1 MAGETLPTMTPEPEG
16 ITFKVERVAFS
27 EPGRLEV
34 SGRWYGVRG
43 RRFMRP
49 TLIFR
54 RRAQDGEQRVL
65 ADLEHKP
72 WAAENGSRWTAAFAL
87 EIPLKDAVEIELAV
101 APDITVALG
110 AGGDA
115 AKRGTRQAAK
125 KVAAASQARSPR
137 VRSDPIRARPR
148 ERSPELE
155 RMRERLEVSE
165 QGIARE
171 RAKRETVEEALE
183 EERRAARQLRAELGR
198 VQAELELAGAVQ
210 GELDTA
216 SAALDALRSES
227 RDTGRRLETAERELG
242 QERSTAESLRRQL
255 ADADAAVK
263 RLTGAGQGDTPGSD
277 PEVTAVGSRTARPP
291 TQRPGRVAAGTE
303 LGESPPGQRSP
314 SERGRERPPGQ
325 RSRSERGRERP
336 SAERGRPERSPAEHH
351 HPLVPRSERP
361 LNPSLR
367 SGSWLVRGLAVVGML
382 IVILAIVL
390 LIRSTVG

>member
-1 MAGETLPTMTPEPEG
+1 MTPEPDQVS
-16 ITFKVERVAFS
+16 FKVERLAFARS
-27 EPGRLEV
+27 GRLEV

-49 TLIFR
+49 TLIYR
-54 RRAQDGEQRVL
+54 QAAKEGEQRVL

-87 EIPLKDAVEIELAV
+87 EIALEDAAEMELAV
-101 APDITVALG
+101 APDITVPLA
-110 AGGDA
+110 AGGA
-115 AKRGTRQAAK
+115 VKRGTRQAAK
-125 KVAAASQARSPR
+125 TGAAAAQARSPR

-148 ERSPELE
+148 ERSPEAE
-155 RMRERLEVSE
+155 RLRERLDTSE

-171 RAKRETVEEALE
+171 RAKREGVEQALE

-210 GELDTA
+210 RELDTA

-242 QERSTAESLRRQL
+242 EERSTAESLRRQL

-263 RLTGAGQGDTPGSD
+263 RLTGAGPGSTSGSD
-277 PEVTAVGSRTARPP
+277 PEVTAVASRSTRPP
-291 TQRPGRVAAGTE
+291 LQRAGRVVAGTE
-303 LGESPPGQRSP
+303 LGGSLPGQPSP
-314 SERGRERPPGQ
+314 SERGRERPPGE
-325 RSRSERGRERP
+325 RSRPPG
-336 SAERGRPERSPAEHH
+336 ERGRPERLPAERH
-351 HPLVPRSERP
+351 HPLLPRSERP

-390 LIRSTVG
+390 VIRSTVG